1 MVGEET
7 RTAAISEGAE
17 NGREVVAVDVTAEAK
32 SSARAGPSR
41 TAAKMTV
48 GGAMKL
54 GPVVFGPPHRVMALE
69 LRTAILNGDTSK
81 AQTILEHNPA
91 RHVTRLMDTHR
102 GTAAHFIIRNGCGEE
117 GTEGER
123 LDLLR
128 ILDSAAGAQVDWNAT
143 DSSGRTPL
151 HLACSPMRNYV
162 GIADFLLEHGAD
174 PNLLDKTGCSPLHD
188 AAAEGM
194 TDLVKILLRDTRT
207 DPGLPG
213 NSSRTALHKAAYR
226 GQFEVV
232 NLLLSRSP
240 ETVDPRDASGLTPL
254 HDASRQ
260 NKYEVAERLILDGAD
275 VDARTRTGATPL
287 HLAAR
292 NNAWD
297 VAYLL
302 MRADALITLDNA
314 KETPEK
320 AAQRKGHTAMV
331 ELLQSPVKVSTY
343 YLAAG
348 IQRLRMPQPTESQQA
363 TSRSFYGLVWPSMDA
378 ETTLKHDN
386 ATLFDLLY
394 QKEAILGQSRDSG
407 NVRWIHVPSNNV
419 RLLHRASISTLQVPP
434 WLRHIDCTENMDRGM
449 VGTFCFFVSAP
460 LADIEEWQDVFRVL
474 FSSAEPSENEKQ
486 KAVGFQAPTLEQAKN
501 ATLLR
506 AALKMC
512 NTDFADMNSASLHR
526 TPHFKAG
533 YPTSH
538 SLHLMADPPNT

>member
-7 RTAAISEGAE
+7 RTVAISGGAE
-17 NGREVVAVDVTAEAK
+17 NGREVVAVDVTADAK

-69 LRTAILNGDTSK
+69 LRTAILNGDSSK
-81 AQTILEHNPA
+81 VQTILEHNPA
-91 RHVTRLMDTHR
+91 RHATRLMDTHR

-117 GTEGER
+117 GTERER

-174 PNLLDKTGCSPLHD
+174 PNLLDETGCSPLHD

-194 TDLVKILLRDTRT
+194 TDLVKVLLRNTRT
-207 DPGLPG
+207 DPRLPG

-240 ETVDPRDASGLTPL
+240 ETVDPRDANGLTPL

-260 NKYEVAERLILDGAD
+260 NKYKVAERLILAGAD

-292 NNAWD
+292 SGARG
-297 VAYLL
+297 VAHLL
-302 MRADALITLDNA
+302 MSADALITLDNA

-331 ELLQSPVKVSTY
+331 ELLQGTVEVDAQ
-343 YLAAG
+343 YLAVSL
-348 IQRLRMPQPTESQQA
+348 QRLRVPQPTEFQKAASQYF
-363 TSRSFYGLVWPSMDA
+363 SGLVWPHTDE
-378 ETTLKHDN
+378 ETMLKHDN
-386 ATLFDLLY
+386 ATMYDLLY
-394 QKEAILGQSRDSG
+394 RQKVEAMLSG
-407 NVRWIHVPSNNV
+407 SGGNGSLRWIHVPSNNV
-419 RLLHRASISTLQVPP
+419 TL
-434 WLRHIDCTENMDRGM
+434 
-449 VGTFCFFVSAP
+449 
-460 LADIEEWQDVFRVL
+460 
-474 FSSAEPSENEKQ
+474 PS
-486 KAVGFQAPTLEQAKN
+486 FI
-501 ATLLR
+501 
-506 AALKMC
+506 
-512 NTDFADMNSASLHR
+512 
-526 TPHFKAG
+526 
-533 YPTSH
+533 
-538 SLHLMADPPNT
+538 